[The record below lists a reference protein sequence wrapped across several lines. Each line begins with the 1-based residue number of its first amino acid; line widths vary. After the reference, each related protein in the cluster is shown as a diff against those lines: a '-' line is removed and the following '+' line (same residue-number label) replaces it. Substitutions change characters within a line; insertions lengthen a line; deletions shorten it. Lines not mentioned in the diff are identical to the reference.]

1 MAREG
6 RCMRARKNV
15 CKWKATHLNANDVGE
30 QLHDRAT
37 RGVELTAEEQA
48 QLNEW
53 YAEQDRV
60 EAAVLSRPTSAQP
73 LDALH
78 AQVDRVMVQLDDVTQ
93 RIQTLSAENV
103 LFGKK
108 LPSCSDGWRPSQRL
122 SQHDDTSARHPSQR
136 FFYKPANSIA
146 CKPGTTSPAS
156 RTMWG

>member
-1 MAREG
+1 MS
-6 RCMRARKNV
+6 
-15 CKWKATHLNANDVGE
+15 TNDVGE
-30 QLHDRAT
+30 RSHDRAT

-53 YAEQDRV
+53 YVEQDRV

-78 AQVDRVMVQLDDVTQ
+78 AQVDRVMVQLGDVTQ
-93 RIQTLSAENV
+93 RIQTRAMP
-103 LFGKK
+103 FGKK
-108 LPSCSDGWRPSQRL
+108 LPSCSGGWPPSQRL

-146 CKPGTTSPAS
+146 CKPGATSPAS